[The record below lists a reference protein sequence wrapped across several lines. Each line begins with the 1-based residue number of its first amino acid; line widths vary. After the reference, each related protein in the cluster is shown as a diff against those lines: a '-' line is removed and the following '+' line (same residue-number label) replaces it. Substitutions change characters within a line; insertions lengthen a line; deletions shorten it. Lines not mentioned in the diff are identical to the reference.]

1 MKKAVVIG
9 AGQTG
14 RGYVTRFLFQR
25 DYAIT
30 FIDKNEKLIRML
42 DEDRAFC
49 IHFYKKDRTPIY
61 VNGFQAFH
69 TYSKEADRAIQDA
82 DFIVT
87 STGEQNLGDVA
98 QQVKAGM
105 HNKQKKTV
113 FLTAENGINPAKVLR
128 THLQEAGV
136 EGDYT
141 VTQTAVFCSTV
152 SVHDTRLDILSMNE
166 AYFPF
171 DADEL
176 EELDFE
182 GAVPIHNFEKFFKRK
197 IYTYN
202 CLAGLISYCGYIKGY
217 EVYGDAACDPD
228 IDAVMMRLMEE
239 LNPAGQLA
247 SQLFCASMVV
257 IASQLDTFP
266 QAMAAETREEEF
278 ISRILDYLNEH
289 FTEELNLDKIAEDMH
304 CSATYVSHGLKK
316 ATGMTPIN
324 YIIRRR
330 IGLAQ
335 TMLISTD
342 LTATQIATMVGY
354 DNTNYFSTLF
364 TKTVG
369 MTPIRYRNMY
379 LEKLRGRRDQS

>member
-1 MKKAVVIG
+1 MGGLIEVRDLGWRYAPIVDGGGPIPGLDGVSADIRAGWFVGVVGPTG
-9 AGQTG
+9 AGKSTFCMALAGIIPNLADGTMSGAVTVAGMDTAAVSVAQLST
-14 RGYVTRFLFQR
+14 RVGYVQ
-25 DYAIT
+25 
-30 FIDKNEKLIRML
+30 
-42 DEDRAFC
+42 
-49 IHFYKKDRTPIY
+49 
-61 VNGFQAFH
+61 
-69 TYSKEADRAIQDA
+69 QDP
-82 DFIVT
+82 
-87 STGEQNLGDVA
+87 E
-98 QQVKAGM
+98 
-105 HNKQKKTV
+105 
-113 FLTAENGINPAKVLR
+113 
-128 THLQEAGV
+128 
-136 EGDYT
+136 
-141 VTQTAVFCSTV
+141 
-152 SVHDTRLDILSMNE
+152 
-166 AYFPF
+166 
-171 DADEL
+171 
-176 EELDFE
+176 
-182 GAVPIHNFEKFFKRK
+182 
-197 IYTYN
+197 
-202 CLAGLISYCGYIKGY
+202 
-217 EVYGDAACDPD
+217 
-228 IDAVMMRLMEE
+228 
-239 LNPAGQLA
+239 

-289 FTEELNLDKIAEDMH
+289 FAEELNLEKIAEDMH

>member
-25 DYAIT
+25 DYEIT
-30 FIDKNEKLIRML
+30 FIDKNEELVRML

-61 VNGFQAFH
+61 VNGFQAAS
-69 TYSKEADRAIQDA
+69 TYSEEADKAIREA

-98 QQVKAGM
+98 LQVRTGM
-105 HNKQKKTV
+105 CGKQKKTV

-166 AYFPF
+166 AYFPY

-176 EELDFE
+176 DELDFE
-182 GAVPIHNFEKFFKRK
+182 GAVPVHNFEKFFKRK

-217 EVYGDAACDPD
+217 EVYGDAACDSD

-239 LNPAGQLA
+239 LNPALQDYFQITKEDQEAFTNRALA
-247 SQLFCASMVV
+247 KFRDKS
-257 IASQLDTFP
+257 
-266 QAMAAETREEEF
+266 
-278 ISRILDYLNEH
+278 ILDYNIKNGRAPSRKLGPTERIMSPMQILLDHDKDPRIMEFVAAAALVYWDELQGKTEPKMDKDLITTFCEINALEGNEPVVEH
-289 FTEELNLDKIAEDMH
+289 VKHYLYEI
-304 CSATYVSHGLKK
+304 KK
-316 ATGMTPIN
+316 NRDNICIM
-324 YIIRRR
+324 
-330 IGLAQ
+330 
-335 TMLISTD
+335 
-342 LTATQIATMVGY
+342 QI
-354 DNTNYFSTLF
+354 LF
-364 TKTVG
+364 G
-369 MTPIRYRNMY
+369 
-379 LEKLRGRRDQS
+379 